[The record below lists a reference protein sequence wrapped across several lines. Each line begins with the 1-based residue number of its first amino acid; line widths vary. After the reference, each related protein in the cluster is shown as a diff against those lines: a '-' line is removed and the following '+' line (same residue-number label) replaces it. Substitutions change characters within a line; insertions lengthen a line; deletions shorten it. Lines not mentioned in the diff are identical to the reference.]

1 MRRAACQPRCARFVS
16 PPSTLRTLPAQLCF
30 AHPSSAFFL
39 RQCRA
44 LAPEPQTSRSCKFRA
59 ATFNFRLSTLYGLEY
74 RLMATSPIKFGTSG
88 WRGLIADDFTFA
100 NVRLAVTAIAEHAK
114 AKAKEPT
121 ILVGYDTRFYSEEFS
136 QLAVDILQHHAVR
149 TLLCETFTP
158 TPAVAFEIM
167 RRKLDGAINFTA
179 SHNPA
184 QYHGLKFS
192 SSDAGPALPE
202 VTKDIEARA
211 AQLAANGGVPPLPP
225 GASNSGLGEK
235 VNLRENYL
243 KRLEELVQFEI
254 LRKAKPS
261 LVVDV
266 LHGCGAGYLDRILSD
281 HGVTVHAMR
290 TERDCLF
297 DGTGPDVSEENLAPL
312 RKAVVDSKATAGL
325 ATDGDADRFGIVDRD
340 GTWIQPNLILALVY
354 DYLVETR
361 KWNMPAARSVATT
374 QMIDA
379 AAKSHGQTVYQTPVG
394 FKYIGQLIREDKIAL
409 GGEESAGLTIRGHIP
424 EKDGI
429 LACLLMAEMIAA
441 RGASIGEQVRAMYKK
456 LGREFWPV
464 RENLHLS
471 DEQKANAVKRVAVD
485 ASTLAGRKVIS
496 IDRTDGAKFVLDD
509 GSWMLL
515 RLSGTEPLLRLYVE
529 AESAGASAQLTRDAS
544 AWVLKN

>member
-1 MRRAACQPRCARFVS
+1 M
-16 PPSTLRTLPAQLCF
+16 T
-30 AHPSSAFFL
+30 
-39 RQCRA
+39 
-44 LAPEPQTSRSCKFRA
+44 
-59 ATFNFRLSTLYGLEY
+59 
-74 RLMATSPIKFGTSG
+74 TSPIKFGTSG

-100 NVRLAVTAIAEHAK
+100 NVRLAVTAIAEHVKTK
-114 AKAKEPT
+114 AKQPT

-136 QLAVDILQHHAVR
+136 QLAVDVLQHHDIR

-158 TPAVAFEIM
+158 TPAIAYEIM
-167 RRKLDGAINFTA
+167 RRKLDGAVNFTA

-192 SSDAGPALPE
+192 SADAGPALPE
-202 VTKDIEARA
+202 VTKDIEARVAKMIAKDGPFPMSPA
-211 AQLAANGGVPPLPP
+211 ATSQGKD
-225 GASNSGLGEK
+225 SSGEK

-243 KRLEELVQFEI
+243 KRLEELVYFDT
-254 LRKAKPS
+254 LRKTKS
-261 LVVDV
+261 KFVVDV
-266 LHGCGAGYLDRILSD
+266 LHGCGAGYLDRALAD
-281 HGVTVHAMR
+281 HGVTVQTMR

-361 KWNMPAARSVATT
+361 KWKMPAARSVATT
-374 QMIDA
+374 QMMDA
-379 AAKSHGQTVYQTPVG
+379 VAKYHGQTAYQTPVG

-409 GGEESAGLTIRGHIP
+409 GGEESAGLTIRGHVP

-429 LACLLMAEMIAA
+429 LACLLVAEMIAA
-441 RGASIGEQVRAMYKK
+441 RGASIGEQIRAMFKK

-485 ASTLAGRKVIS
+485 ASTLLGRKVVS
-496 IDRTDGAKFVLDD
+496 IDRTDGAKFVFDD
-509 GSWMLL
+509 RSWMLL
-515 RLSGTEPLLRLYVE
+515 RLSGTEPLLRVYVE
-529 AESAGASAQLTRDAS
+529 AESAAASAKLTREATQ
-544 AWVLKN
+544 WVLQS

>member
-1 MRRAACQPRCARFVS
+1 MS
-16 PPSTLRTLPAQLCF
+16 
-30 AHPSSAFFL
+30 
-39 RQCRA
+39 
-44 LAPEPQTSRSCKFRA
+44 
-59 ATFNFRLSTLYGLEY
+59 N
-74 RLMATSPIKFGTSG
+74 SPIKFGTSG

-100 NVRLAVTAIAEHAK
+100 NVRLAVTAIAEHVK
-114 AKAKEPT
+114 AKANEPT

-136 QLAVDILQHHAVR
+136 QLAVGILQHHGIR

-192 SSDAGPALPE
+192 SADAGPALPE
-202 VTKDIEARA
+202 VTKDIEARVAKMIAKDGPFPMSPA
-211 AQLAANGGVPPLPP
+211 A
-225 GASNSGLGEK
+225 ASHGKKSADEK

-243 KRLEELVQFEI
+243 SRLEELVQFET

-261 LVVDV
+261 LVADA
-266 LHGCGAGYLDRILSD
+266 LHGCGAGYLDRTLTD
-281 HGVTVHAMR
+281 HGVAVKSMR
-290 TERDCLF
+290 AQRDCLF
-297 DGTGPDVSEENLAPL
+297 DGTGPDVSEDNLAPL
-312 RKAVVDSKATAGL
+312 RKAVVDSGATAGL

-361 KWNMPAARSVATT
+361 KWKMPAARSVATT

-379 AAKSHGQTVYQTPVG
+379 VAKLRGQSVHQTPVG

-429 LACLLMAEMIAA
+429 LACLLVAEMIAA
-441 RGASIGEQVRAMYKK
+441 RGASIGEQIRALYKK

-485 ASTLAGRKVIS
+485 ASTLAGRKVVS
-496 IDRTDGAKFVLDD
+496 IDRTDGAKFIFDD

-529 AESAGASAQLTRDAS
+529 AESAAASAKLTREAS
-544 AWVLKN
+544 QWVLQN

>member
-1 MRRAACQPRCARFVS
+1 M
-16 PPSTLRTLPAQLCF
+16 T
-30 AHPSSAFFL
+30 
-39 RQCRA
+39 
-44 LAPEPQTSRSCKFRA
+44 
-59 ATFNFRLSTLYGLEY
+59 
-74 RLMATSPIKFGTSG
+74 TSPIKFGTSG
-88 WRGLIADDFTFA
+88 WRGVIADEFTFA
-100 NVRLAVTAIAEHAK
+100 NVRLAVTAIAEHVKTK
-114 AKAKEPT
+114 AKQPT
-121 ILVGYDTRFYSEEFS
+121 ILVGYDTRFFSEEFS
-136 QLAVDILQHHAVR
+136 QLAVDILQQQGIR

-184 QYHGLKFS
+184 NYHGLKFS
-192 SSDAGPALPE
+192 SADAGPALPE
-202 VTKDIEARA
+202 VTKDIEARVA
-211 AQLAANGGVPPLPP
+211 KMIAKDGPFPMSPAVKSHGKE
-225 GASNSGLGEK
+225 SSGEK

-243 KRLEELVQFEI
+243 KRLEELVHFDT
-254 LRKAKPS
+254 LRGGKSKF
-261 LVVDV
+261 VVDA
-266 LHGCGAGYLDRILSD
+266 LHGCGAGYLDRTLAD
-281 HGVTVHAMR
+281 HGVAAQAMR
-290 TERDCLF
+290 TDRDCLF
-297 DGTGPDVSEENLAPL
+297 DGTGPDVSEENLVPL

-325 ATDGDADRFGIVDRD
+325 ATDGDADRFGIVDSD

-361 KWNMPAARSVATT
+361 KWKMPAARSVATT

-379 AAKSHGQTVYQTPVG
+379 AAKFHGQTVHQTPVG

-429 LACLLMAEMIAA
+429 LACLLVAEMLAA
-441 RGASIGEQVRAMYKK
+441 RGASIGEQVRAAFKK

-471 DEQKANAVKRVAVD
+471 DEQKANAVKKVAVD
-485 ASTLAGRKVIS
+485 ASTLVGRKVVS
-496 IDRTDGAKFVLDD
+496 IDRTDGAKFVFDD

-529 AESAGASAQLTRDAS
+529 AESAEASGKLTREATK
-544 AWVLKN
+544 WVLQS